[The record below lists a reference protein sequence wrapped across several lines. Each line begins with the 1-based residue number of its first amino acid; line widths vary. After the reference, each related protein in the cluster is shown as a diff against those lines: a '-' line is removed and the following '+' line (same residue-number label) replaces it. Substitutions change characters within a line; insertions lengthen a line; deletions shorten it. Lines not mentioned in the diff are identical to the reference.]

1 MWSTYK
7 LIHINSHITEC
18 YTGCKCRLHSHS
30 EPSRTQVI
38 LAPALVGFE
47 PAVASVV
54 ALLAAAHMH
63 NRAFNQIQSTA
74 IQSEVKYSPLAEYE
88 YVLSAMLLSYD
99 EGGQLLAGNT
109 AELVSSRLFM

>member
-1 MWSTYK
+1 M
-7 LIHINSHITEC
+7 
-18 YTGCKCRLHSHS
+18 
-30 EPSRTQVI
+30 
-38 LAPALVGFE
+38 APALVGFE

-54 ALLAAAHMH
+54 ALLAAAYMH